1 MLYMRFDYKYLLR
14 PRAVN
19 VTYTLVKIRPRVFGG
34 KEVKLAQL
42 KHHVF
47 IKKLTNTQKKEY
59 RAICSGNII
68 TPERVLSSAHC
79 FLTNQKRDRQ
89 PIYTLR
95 VVAGVLVTY
104 AHLPESDDVQQWRS
118 IHHIYSQ
125 KFFRFPAY
133 NLAVLEMDRPWIFN
147 QFVNKIPYASKDQDF
162 DGVCKAIAVKP
173 VKSWSQSRTLFW
185 EDFKMMTRDSCENA
199 LLRSCRLYHC
209 TEADS
214 ARLLLDSVESE
225 GGGLICHG
233 TGDPEEV
240 DENQGVL
247 VGITSLI
254 FVKLPT
260 LHHKV
265 SLFHK
270 WVTDDATMI
279 NCVDVALLLFCF
291 LIKFSA

>member
-1 MLYMRFDYKYLLR
+1 MPFQ
-14 PRAVN
+14 
-19 VTYTLVKIRPRVFGG
+19 TVF
-34 KEVKLAQL
+34 
-42 KHHVF
+42 VF
-47 IKKLTNTQKKEY
+47 Q
-59 RAICSGNII
+59 
-68 TPERVLSSAHC
+68 
-79 FLTNQKRDRQ
+79 
-89 PIYTLR
+89 
-95 VVAGVLVTY
+95 
-104 AHLPESDDVQQWRS
+104 
-118 IHHIYSQ
+118 
-125 KFFRFPAY
+125 
-133 NLAVLEMDRPWIFN
+133 
-147 QFVNKIPYASKDQDF
+147 
-162 DGVCKAIAVKP
+162 
-173 VKSWSQSRTLFW
+173 
-185 EDFKMMTRDSCENA
+185 
-199 LLRSCRLYHC
+199 
-209 TEADS
+209 
-214 ARLLLDSVESE
+214 ESE